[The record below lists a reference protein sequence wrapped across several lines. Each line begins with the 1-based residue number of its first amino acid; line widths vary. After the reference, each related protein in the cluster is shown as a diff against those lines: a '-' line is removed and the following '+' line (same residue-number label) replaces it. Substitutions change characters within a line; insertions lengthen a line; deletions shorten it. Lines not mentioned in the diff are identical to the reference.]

1 MQVLADMP
9 TGKLLLLLIPIL
21 MFGGCCFTLA
31 VGMVASQ
38 FDNGPTKKKITVENT
53 EIATPAEK
61 KLAIEVE
68 AAPATAKVRVIVFDD
83 TVKKPI
89 PRRAEIWFRG
99 LGSWWLSRDTGP
111 KTLGPREIGQLLEGD
126 DTLVI
131 YPNGRGSNDEGRRI
145 DVPIKLT
152 TEMNPEGS
160 PRDAVTIEISD
171 TVFTIGGLPV
181 KAANQSKEIVIPRK

>member
-1 MQVLADMP
+1 
-9 TGKLLLLLIPIL
+9 
-21 MFGGCCFTLA
+21 
-31 VGMVASQ
+31 MVASQ
-38 FDNGPTKKKITVENT
+38 FDRGSAKKNLAVEPL
-53 EIATPAEK
+53 EAITPAEEEII
-61 KLAIEVE
+61 AEIEP
-68 AAPATAKVRVIVFDD
+68 APATAKVRVIVFDD

-171 TVFTIGGLPV
+171 TVLSLIH
-181 KAANQSKEIVIPRK
+181 I